1 MSGSYSKKDAI
12 KEGIFLAKQ
21 CTTVTAEKTTAM
33 LYALAD
39 KFLKGAELEEI
50 KGVLRMTRLG
60 QMLVEEGIE
69 EGRKE
74 GRKEGR
80 EEGRE
85 EVIQNILSK
94 KQFSLEEIA
103 ELAGVTVE
111 KVKEI
116 QKESEEK

>member
-1 MSGSYSKKDAI
+1 
-12 KEGIFLAKQ
+12 
-21 CTTVTAEKTTAM
+21 
-33 LYALAD
+33 
-39 KFLKGAELEEI
+39 
-50 KGVLRMTRLG
+50 MTRLG

-69 EGRKE
+69 E